1 MHMCTGTYMQLGK
14 QWKDLSISLS
24 LLSFGLHVYLSIQM
38 SAVWKSLLELKAK
51 YTKIHNL

>member
-38 SAVWKSLLELKAK
+38 SAVWKALLELKAK